1 MTLLD
6 VAGLRTEFATPTRA
20 VAAVDGLSFQ
30 LRPGEILGL
39 VGESGSGKTVACR
52 SLLRLL
58 PSRRARIAAGT
69 VMFENRDLMRL
80 SEAEMRV
87 VRGRD
92 IAMIFQNPASHLDPV
107 FTVGDLIAE
116 PLIWHFGESRRAA
129 RKRAVELLRQVG
141 IPDPAG
147 QIERYPHQFSGGM
160 KQRVMIAAA
169 LACEPK
175 ILLADEPTTALD
187 VTVQA
192 QILRLLLDLRDRTGL
207 AIVLVTHD
215 IGVVAET
222 CDSVVVLYS
231 GRVME
236 CGGTQDVLTRPR
248 HPYTRGL
255 LDSLPTTAARGAEL
269 PSISGYPPP
278 LDRLPQGCRF
288 HPRCRFA
295 IDRCRREPI
304 ELETVDDGH
313 ASACVRWREVMEV
326 GP

>member
-1 MTLLD
+1 MALLD
-6 VAGLRTEFATPTRA
+6 VAGLRTEFVSPTQA
-20 VAAVDGLSFQ
+20 VPAVDGLSFQ
-30 LRPGEILGL
+30 LRAGEILGL

-58 PSRRARIAAGT
+58 PSRHARIAAGA
-69 VMFENRDLMRL
+69 VRFENRDLMRL
-80 SEAEMRV
+80 SDAELRAL
-87 VRGRD
+87 RGRD

-129 RKRAVELLRQVG
+129 LKHAVDLLRHVG
-141 IPDPAG
+141 MPDPEG
-147 QIERYPHQFSGGM
+147 QLARYPHQFSGGM

-169 LACEPK
+169 LACEPR

-192 QILRLLLDLRDRTGL
+192 QILQLLLDLRDRTGL

-215 IGVVAET
+215 IGVIAET

-236 CGGTQDVLTRPR
+236 LGRTQDVLTQPR
-248 HPYTRGL
+248 HPYTQAL
-255 LDSLPTTAARGAEL
+255 LNSLPTSAARGAEL
-269 PSISGYPPP
+269 PSISGYPPA
-278 LDRLPQGCRF
+278 LDQLPEGCRF
-288 HPRCRFA
+288 HPRCRHVTE
-295 IDRCRREPI
+295 RCRRGPI
-304 ELETVDDGH
+304 ELETVWDGH

-326 GP
+326 A

>member
-1 MTLLD
+1 MTVLD
-6 VAGLRTEFATPTRA
+6 VQGLRTEFVTPTRA
-20 VAAVDGLSFQ
+20 LPAVDDVSFK
-30 LRPGEILGL
+30 LGAGEILGL

-58 PSRRARIAAGT
+58 PSKNARIAGGRVT
-69 VMFENRDLMRL
+69 FQNQDLLQLGPEPLRT
-80 SEAEMRV
+80 

-116 PLIWHFGESRRAA
+116 PRIWHYGERREVA
-129 RKRAVELLRQVG
+129 RKKAAELLREVG
-141 IPDPAG
+141 IPDPQG
-147 QIERYPHQFSGGM
+147 QLDRYPHQFSGGM

-169 LACEPK
+169 LACEPS

-207 AIVLVTHD
+207 SIVLVTHD

-222 CDSVVVLYS
+222 CDSVVVLYG

-236 CGGTQDVLTRPR
+236 RGGVDAVLGAPR
-248 HPYTRGL
+248 HPYTSAL
-255 LDSLPTTAARGAEL
+255 LDALPTRAKPGAEL
-269 PSISGYPPP
+269 PSIAGHPPA
-278 LDRLPQGCRF
+278 LDALPDGCRF
-288 HPRCRFA
+288 HPRCQHA
-295 IDRCRREPI
+295 TDRCRRAPI
-304 ELETVDDGH
+304 ELERADDGH
-313 ASACVRWREVMEV
+313 VTACVRWREVM
-326 GP
+326 GAAT